1 MKGTDAVKQTTQA
14 LDINDNNRRLEDR
27 QHLEVQVGLLADY
40 QFYTGYSHNISTG
53 GLFVGTHDIL
63 PVGSIFHVT
72 FRIPGVDHVFSC
84 EAEVRW
90 SRTYDGG
97 TTETVEPGMGI
108 RFLDLSELE
117 LGLINAFINGQ

>member
-1 MKGTDAVKQTTQA
+1 MNETDTTKQTIQ
-14 LDINDNNRRLEDR
+14 DPDVNDSNRRHKDR
-27 QHLEVQVGLLADY
+27 QNLEVQVGLLADY

-63 PVGSIFHVT
+63 PVGRICHVT

-117 LGLINAFINGQ
+117 VGLINAFIIGQ